1 MNDRTL
7 ALRLVA
13 VTLLAYGVYIASHVL
28 AMLPGPSS
36 ALLLVGFI
44 LQAVCALAAA
54 VGVWRGDPWAGRA
67 VVLLGI
73 IVAATWLIEAF
84 VIGIVAYL
92 YAVLVAVFAI
102 VTTVLVARYLDRRG
116 GVRNA

>member
-7 ALRLVA
+7 ALRLTA
-13 VTLLAYGVYIASHVL
+13 IILAAYGIYIASHVL

-54 VGVWRGDPWAGRA
+54 IGVWRGDRWAGNA
-67 VVLLGI
+67 VVLLGVV
-73 IVAATWLIEAF
+73 VAVTWLVEAF

-92 YAVLVAVFAI
+92 YALLVAVVAI
-102 VTTVLVARYLDRRG
+102 ITAVLVARYIDRRG
-116 GVRNA
+116 GMRIA

>member
-7 ALRLVA
+7 ALRLIA
-13 VTLLAYGVYIASHVL
+13 VILVAYGIYAASHVL
-28 AMLPGPSS
+28 AMLPGASS
-36 ALLLVGFI
+36 ALLLVCLT

-54 VGVWRGDPWAGRA
+54 VGVWRGDRWAGNA

-73 IVAATWLIEAF
+73 VVAATWLIEAF

-92 YAVLVAVFAI
+92 YALLVAIFA
-102 VTTVLVARYLDRRG
+102 VVVAVLVARYLGQRG
-116 GVRNA
+116 GWRLA